1 MERKKQWP
9 DMGEHFI
16 ESLHIVP
23 PYAKKLEKT
32 GGWAVIAP
40 VQCGK
45 QLRMSP
51 IKKIRSEK
59 QCLEYIATM
68 QKP

>member
-1 MERKKQWP
+1 MKRKNQWINF
-9 DMGEHFI
+9 GEHYLK
-16 ESLHIVP
+16 SLNIVP
-23 PYAKKLEKT
+23 TYAKKLEKT

-51 IKKIRSEK
+51 IKKLRSEK